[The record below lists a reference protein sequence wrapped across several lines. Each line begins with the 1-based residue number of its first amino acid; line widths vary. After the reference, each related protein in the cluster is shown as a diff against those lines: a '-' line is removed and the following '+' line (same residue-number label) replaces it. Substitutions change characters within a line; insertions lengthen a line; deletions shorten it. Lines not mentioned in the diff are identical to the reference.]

1 MFAHAEIP
9 LAFAARPGV
18 GLLLVLVIG
27 SILVFRRGRSR
38 GCGGRFLR
46 RAVLSTVLLAA
57 TLTALFVGT
66 FPVHRDAAD
75 STSQEVVYSST
86 RNKVLEMLHNRIAR
100 LPRHTGP
107 FGDASIEK
115 SNTQGPVEKLPR
127 RAGEIPVTAELAQA
141 EAGTPAAIAPK
152 DDVPP
157 ATPPPTATDAQPSA
171 PRPDWLGTPG
181 KLVGSIYRTTVK
193 SGLYVDVPECQRAL
207 DEATKH
213 AADQYI
219 EDYLGAG
226 ASSLVRHPA
235 HHPCPGPRDKGPEFA
250 EVKQSSTVGPMHQIH
265 ALLEF
270 DDDARA
276 DFHERWREAIV
287 SERLWYAGAG
297 AALVLGVLATLYGYL
312 KMGLPAGESRGGRVQ
327 LAAGVVAMIVAAGAL
342 VSVLNRA
349 VLSVSW

>member
-1 MFAHAEIP
+1 M
-9 LAFAARPGV
+9 R
-18 GLLLVLVIG
+18 
-27 SILVFRRGRSR
+27 
-38 GCGGRFLR
+38 
-46 RAVLSTVLLAA
+46 
-57 TLTALFVGT
+57 
-66 FPVHRDAAD
+66 
-75 STSQEVVYSST
+75 
-86 RNKVLEMLHNRIAR
+86 
-100 LPRHTGP
+100 
-107 FGDASIEK
+107 
-115 SNTQGPVEKLPR
+115 
-127 RAGEIPVTAELAQA
+127 
-141 EAGTPAAIAPK
+141 PK

-157 ATPPPTATDAQPSA
+157 ATPPPTATDAQPSGSS
-171 PRPDWLGTPG
+171 PQTQFGWERPG
-181 KLVGSIYRTTVK
+181 KLVGLRSYRTTVK

-226 ASSLVRHPA
+226 ASSLVDIPRSYLRA
-235 HHPCPGPRDKGPEFA
+235 HVTKAEFA

-312 KMGLPAGESRGGRVQ
+312 EMGLPAGESRLPGSRVQ
-327 LAAGVVAMIVAAGAL
+327 TGRPA
-342 VSVLNRA
+342 S
-349 VLSVSW
+349 